1 MEEIKLP
8 DYMYMASPLH
18 VAQTLGQIPTEKEME
33 TDKKITYLLLGG
45 LLTLSLI
52 GFGYLIYEGSNEQ
65 KKKKLQY
72 VTT

>member
-33 TDKKITYLLLGG
+33 TNKKITYLLLGG
-45 LLTLSLI
+45 LLTACLI
-52 GFGYLIYEGSNEQ
+52 GFGYLIYEGYNEQ
-65 KKKKLQY
+65 KKKKTPLE
-72 VTT
+72 TT